1 MILRREAC
9 IFFFP
14 CHSLRRMEISSILF
28 APCNTVVFCPFPLPP
43 IERLAENT
51 NPNIASKEIQQYIFF
66 FFF

>member
-1 MILRREAC
+1 
-9 IFFFP
+9 
-14 CHSLRRMEISSILF
+14 MEISSILF